1 MSTPRVGLRCD
12 ASPRRGVGHLVRC
25 LALAEEFLARGAHVA
40 VFGTVEQLPWATT
53 ELAARGIPLHPGPD
67 SPAELVEAARR
78 HELDVV
84 VLDSYELDPAGAG
97 ALRAAGVFTLAIID
111 GDTRG
116 QAADLYLD
124 QNFGAELT
132 SRGPGTELPD
142 RDVAA
147 GLPGRE
153 VGAELPGRKVG
164 ALPPGRDVAARAGLP
179 GPGPGAGLPG
189 LVLAGSRYAL
199 LRDSVIT
206 ARPAV
211 PQPATAVSRPRVLAF
226 FGGTDAVGAAP
237 VLTRVLVATGHPM
250 DLTVVVGRPEL
261 EAEVEDITPGRGQI
275 IRPIPPTTS
284 LPTLITEADLVVSAA
299 GTSTWELC
307 CLGAPAALVCV
318 VDNQRESYTR
328 VVRHG
333 LAAGLGELPELTDA
347 GVAGRAARAAA
358 ARTLH
363 GLLSAPQRRATLAAR
378 AWSTVDGQGRAR
390 VVDEVLD
397 ALRATAVPG

>member
-1 MSTPRVGLRCD
+1 MSTPRIGLRCD
-12 ASPRRGVGHLVRC
+12 AGPRRGVGHLVRC

-40 VFGTVEQLPWATT
+40 VFGTVEQLAWATT
-53 ELAARGIPLHPGPD
+53 ELAARGIPLHPGPE
-67 SPAELVEAARR
+67 SPAELVEAAHR
-78 HELDVV
+78 HELDVM

-111 GDTRG
+111 GDSRG

-132 SRGPGTELPD
+132 SPGPG
-142 RDVAA
+142 
-147 GLPGRE
+147 
-153 VGAELPGRKVG
+153 AE
-164 ALPPGRDVAARAGLP
+164 PPGRDVGAGARLP
-179 GPGPGAGLPG
+179 GRL
-189 LVLAGSRYAL
+189 LAGSRYAL
-199 LRDSVIT
+199 LRDSVIS
-206 ARPAV
+206 ARPPVA
-211 PQPATAVSRPRVLAF
+211 PPATTVSRPRVLAF

-237 VLTRVLVATGHPM
+237 LLTRVLVATGHPM
-250 DLTVVVGRPEL
+250 DLTVIVGRPEL
-261 EAEVEDITPGRGQI
+261 EAEVEDIAPGRGQI

-333 LAAGLGELPELTDA
+333 LAAGLGELPELTTG
-347 GVAGRAARAAA
+347 GVAGRAARATA

-363 GLLSAPQRRATLAAR
+363 GLLSAPQRRATLAAQ

-390 VVDEVLD
+390 VVDAVFD
-397 ALRATAVPG
+397 AVRAAALPG